1 MNLLDLV
8 NRSQPPIPWQEGD
21 NIPWHDPEFSVRM
34 LAEHL
39 TQTHDRASRRS
50 QIINQHVAWIHQALL
65 GEQPTH
71 VLDLGCGPG
80 LYTSRLA
87 ELGHTCVGID
97 YSPASIAYA
106 QERAK
111 QTNLACTYRHADMR
125 SADYTSDYESGYG
138 LAMLLFGEFNVFSPS
153 DATNI
158 LAKTYQALAPGGL
171 LLLEPHLYAS
181 LVPEEQA
188 MNTWFSSTGGLF
200 SPNPPLVLMEQHLD
214 EAQAVLTR
222 RYFVLDAATAAVTHY
237 AQSLQA
243 YTTIQ
248 YQQLLTDA
256 DFIDIEILP
265 GLAHDRIPLAPE
277 FQAIVARKPA

>member
-1 MNLLDLV
+1 
-8 NRSQPPIPWQEGD
+8 
-21 NIPWHDPEFSVRM
+21 M

-50 QIINQHVAWIHQALL
+50 QLIDQHVAWIHQALL

-87 ELGHTCVGID
+87 ELGHACVGID

-106 QERAK
+106 QESAK
-111 QTNLACTYRHADMR
+111 QANLACTYRHADMR
-125 SADYTSDYESGYG
+125 SVDYASNHGSGYG

-158 LAKTYQALAPGGL
+158 LAKAYQALAPSGL

-181 LVPEEQA
+181 LVPEQQA

-200 SPNPPLVLMEQHLD
+200 SPTPHLVLIEQHLN

-222 RYFVLDAATAAVTHY
+222 RYFVIDAATSAVTRY
-237 AQSLQA
+237 AQSFQA

-256 DFIDIEILP
+256 GFIDIEILP
-265 GLAHDRIPLAPE
+265 GLAHDRIPLHQS
-277 FQAIVARKPA
+277 FKPS